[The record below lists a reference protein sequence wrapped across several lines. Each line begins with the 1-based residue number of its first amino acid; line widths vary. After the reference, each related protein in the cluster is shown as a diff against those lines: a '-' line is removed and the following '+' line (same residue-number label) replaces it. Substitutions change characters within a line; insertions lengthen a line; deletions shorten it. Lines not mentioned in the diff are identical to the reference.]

1 MSPGLP
7 GCSSGRGTGLRLGG
21 TGLPGSDGGV
31 DSGLRIDVRVKVGQ
45 LDPLDGDLL
54 AGHHGEEGPALR
66 DGVDVVAVLGDAD
79 PGRLGPLLGG
89 SFGDLGGPL
98 LPSLATAS
106 GHLLEGLADGDTGPS
121 DDGGGVRGVKGGH
134 HDVDRA
140 PG

>member
-1 MSPGLP
+1 MSPGL
-7 GCSSGRGTGLRLGG
+7 RLRLSGAGLLG
-21 TGLPGSDGGV
+21 TDGGV
-31 DSGLRIDVRVKVGQ
+31 DAGLGIDVGVEVGQ

-66 DGVDVVAVLGDAD
+66 DGVDIVAVLGDAD

-89 SFGDLGGPL
+89 GLGDLGGPL
-98 LPSLATAS
+98 LPPLAAA
-106 GHLLEGLADGDTGPS
+106 GGDLLEGLADGDAGS
-121 DDGGGVRGVKGGH
+121 GDDGGGVRGVKGGR